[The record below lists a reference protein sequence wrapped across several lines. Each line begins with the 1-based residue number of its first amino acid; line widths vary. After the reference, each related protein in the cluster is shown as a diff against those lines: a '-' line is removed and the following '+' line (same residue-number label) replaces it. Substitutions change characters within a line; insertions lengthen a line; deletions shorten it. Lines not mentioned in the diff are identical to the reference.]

1 MNYLLI
7 AIFLLLIIVFAY
19 IQNHPV
25 FELYRS
31 VGYSSFEPFKSAKF
45 DETYLPTL
53 ETHSKGKHFPFRYF
67 TDENKKIIPLV
78 AVTSFFRDDDA
89 KKLFQEY
96 QDNGI
101 SIIGITAYKSFPKK
115 IKDGT
120 ADDYTGDQD
129 FDYTGKIKNWLCCF
143 NDPKHYGFTKF
154 NNTINI
160 SESDFYDADDTVV
173 PQKKYDVI
181 YSCPNDDDNSCP
193 ANGWNAVNRNFKL
206 AKKCFTIMIRDF
218 GLNVLVIGRTKCG
231 LEKKYGKRIQTVDF
245 LPWDQFQ
252 QRLRESRI
260 LFVPNIADASPRVIA
275 EAMTKNVPVLMNRQI
290 MCGSKYITEDS
301 GELFTDET
309 DVADAL
315 QKIVGGDKQPRKW
328 WRENYSKQK
337 SATHLCDFVKTAF
350 PDNFGQDI
358 KEMHF
363 VL

>member
-1 MNYLLI
+1 MNHLTSI
-7 AIFLLLIIVFAY
+7 IFLLFILLVCIFISDVA
-19 IQNHPV
+19 I
-25 FELYRS
+25 
-31 VGYSSFEPFKSAKF
+31 EPF
-45 DETYLPTL
+45 ETKTFKPDYLPTL

-67 TDENKKIIPLV
+67 VDENKKVIPLV

-89 KKLFQEY
+89 KKLYAEY
-96 QDNGI
+96 VDNGV
-101 SIIGITAYKSFPKK
+101 SIIGITAYKSFPMK

-129 FDYTGKIKNWLCCF
+129 FDYAGKIRDWLCCF
-143 NDPKHYGFTKF
+143 DNPDKYGFTKF

-160 SESDFYDADDTVV
+160 SESDFYDAEDSVKLNV
-173 PQKKYDVI
+173 PKKYDVI
-181 YSCPNDDDNSCP
+181 YSCPDDDKKTCP
-193 ANGWNAVNRNFKL
+193 KDGWNAVNRNFEL
-206 AKKCFTIMIRDF
+206 AKKCFAIMIRDF

-231 LEKKYGKRIQTVDF
+231 LEDKYGDKIKTVDF

-260 LFVPNIADASPRVIA
+260 LFVPNVADASPRVIA

-290 MCGSKYITEDS
+290 MCGSKYVTEES

-315 QKIVGGDKQPRKW
+315 KKIVGGKKNPRKW
-328 WRENYSKQK
+328 WQDKYSKK
-337 SATHLCDFVKTAF
+337 FSATRLCDFVKDAF
-350 PDNFGQDI
+350 PDAFPQGL

-363 VL
+363 IL

>member
-1 MNYLLI
+1 MNHLTSI
-7 AIFLLLIIVFAY
+7 IFLLFILLVCIFISNVA
-19 IQNHPV
+19 I
-25 FELYRS
+25 
-31 VGYSSFEPFKSAKF
+31 EPF
-45 DETYLPTL
+45 ETKTFKPDYLPTL

-67 TDENKKIIPLV
+67 VDENKKVIPLV

-89 KKLFQEY
+89 KKLYAEY
-96 QDNGI
+96 VDNGV
-101 SIIGITAYKSFPKK
+101 SIIGITAYKSFPMK

-129 FDYTGKIKNWLCCF
+129 FDYAGKIRDWLCCF
-143 NDPKHYGFTKF
+143 DNPDKYGFTKF

-160 SESDFYDADDTVV
+160 SESDFYDAEDSVKLNV
-173 PQKKYDVI
+173 PKKYDVI
-181 YSCPNDDDNSCP
+181 YSCPDDDKKTCP
-193 ANGWNAVNRNFKL
+193 KDGWNAVNRNFEL
-206 AKKCFTIMIRDF
+206 AKKCFAIMIRDF

-231 LEKKYGKRIQTVDF
+231 LEDKYGDKIKTVDF

-260 LFVPNIADASPRVIA
+260 LFVPNVADASPRVIA

-290 MCGSKYITEDS
+290 MCGSKYVTEES

-315 QKIVGGDKQPRKW
+315 KKIVGGKKNPRKW
-328 WRENYSKQK
+328 WQDKYSKK
-337 SATHLCDFVKTAF
+337 FSATRLCDFVKDAF
-350 PDNFGQDI
+350 PDAFLQGL

-363 VL
+363 IL